1 MGKFF
6 LLKILNNEVK
16 IMLSLEKEI
25 FKSFIP
31 DFEKLI
37 EYGFLYKNEKYY
49 FEKTFLNGNFK
60 VVIEISNQNKINSMV
75 YDVENNEEYI
85 PLKIDFIQDAFV
97 GKVRSNY
104 KEILND
110 IAQKCFNKSNFLF
123 PQTNRIVKTIKEKY
137 GDEPSF
143 LWEKSPNAVFK
154 NSKTNKWY
162 GLIINI
168 DFKKIDNKKEGEI
181 EILNIK
187 LDKDKIQTF
196 LKNNSFYP
204 AYHMNKKHWIS
215 IVLNEKI
222 ADEKIIKLL
231 EESYQYTNR

>member
-85 PLKIDFIQDAFV
+85 NLINNDDIDV
-97 GKVRSNY
+97 GIKRY
-104 KEILND
+104 FD
-110 IAQKCFNKSNFLF
+110 IHAAGS
-123 PQTNRIVKTIKEKY
+123 PV
-137 GDEPSF
+137 
-143 LWEKSPNAVFK
+143 EKS
-154 NSKTNKWY
+154 SH
-162 GLIINI
+162 
-168 DFKKIDNKKEGEI
+168 
-181 EILNIK
+181 IL
-187 LDKDKIQTF
+187 F
-196 LKNNSFYP
+196 HAP
-204 AYHMNKKHWIS
+204 
-215 IVLNEKI
+215 
-222 ADEKIIKLL
+222 
-231 EESYQYTNR
+231 